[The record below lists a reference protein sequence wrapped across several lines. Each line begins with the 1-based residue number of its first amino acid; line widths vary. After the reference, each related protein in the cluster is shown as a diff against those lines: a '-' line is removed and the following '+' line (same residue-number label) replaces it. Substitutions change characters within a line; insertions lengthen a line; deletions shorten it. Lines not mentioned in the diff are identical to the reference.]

1 MDDCV
6 NYINSMDDDLIC
18 VGVWIMHCHLDVHIA
33 WGLATILLVED
44 GVGLLQS
51 IESPPEDL
59 PLC

>member
-1 MDDCV
+1 
-6 NYINSMDDDLIC
+6 MDDDLIC